1 MDEGN
6 KCQPFYNYLENHED
20 MVDSMGFL
28 VNKWYNLSSVMLSCN
43 KQLPESLYI
52 AEEIN
57 MKRRVVVK
65 YCVP

>member
-1 MDEGN
+1 
-6 KCQPFYNYLENHED
+6 

-28 VNKWYNLSSVMLSCN
+28 ENKWYNLSSVMLSCN

-57 MKRRVVVK
+57 MKIRVVVK